1 MKKFKLYFWNGF
13 GKPELLVTSLTGIL
27 RDLRVSDNYL
37 GDVTPDIRALVREYK
52 ESQTSKAWNNLVEEL
67 EGYNLYMN
75 PDYNK
80 FVEVSKQWFDDTPN
94 DLLKEFI

>member
-37 GDVTPDIRALVREYK
+37 GDVTPDIRHTARDYK
-52 ESQTSKAWNNLVEEL
+52 KGLISWSDLVEEL
-67 EGYNLYMN
+67 EGYGLFMN
-75 PDYNK
+75 PTYEQLANI
-80 FVEVSKQWFDDTPN
+80 SLQWFDSVPT
-94 DLLKEFI
+94 DLLKDFK

>member
-37 GDVTPDIRALVREYK
+37 GEVTPDIRRTARGYKNGLV
-52 ESQTSKAWNNLVEEL
+52 SWSDLVEEL
-67 EGYNLYMN
+67 EGYGLFMN
-75 PDYNK
+75 PTYEQLAK
-80 FVEVSKQWFDDTPN
+80 ISLQWFDSVPTN
-94 DLLKEFI
+94 LLKEFA